1 MHKYVQAVDLI
12 DFYSAQRIIKVLKGA
27 AGRGL
32 SHLSREFFTK
42 LSTENVIFY
51 GIPVSR
57 DRGERKNRFRAMRDN
72 RRHSF
77 VPPDW
82 SPLSAQRRTA
92 LLSII
97 QAAGWP
103 IWPLIL
109 CSILAL
115 AFILER
121 FIKLKSARVL
131 TPNLTDEAI
140 GVSREAVPSPDVIKQ
155 LEEHSALGEVLA
167 AGWRSIS
174 SNPRCSPE
182 EMRAAMEAAGPKV
195 AHQLERYLPA
205 LATIASAAP
214 LLGLLGTVIGVIE
227 IFGSQAPSGSLSG
240 GNPAQLAHGISVA
253 LYNTVFGLIV
263 AIPALIFWRYFRAR
277 VDGYLLEL
285 ELAAERFARH
295 LEPLCSNARKG
306 TEP

>member
-1 MHKYVQAVDLI
+1 
-12 DFYSAQRIIKVLKGA
+12 
-27 AGRGL
+27 
-32 SHLSREFFTK
+32 
-42 LSTENVIFY
+42 
-51 GIPVSR
+51 
-57 DRGERKNRFRAMRDN
+57 
-72 RRHSF
+72 
-77 VPPDW
+77 
-82 SPLSAQRRTA
+82 

-115 AFILER
+115 AFVLER
-121 FIKLKSARVL
+121 FIKLKQDRVFP
-131 TPNLTDEAI
+131 PNLADEAI
-140 GVSREAVPSPDVIKQ
+140 GVSRGAVPAPDMIHQ
-155 LEEHSALGEVLA
+155 LEQSSALGQVLA
-167 AGWRSIS
+167 AGWRAIA
-174 SNPRCSPE
+174 SNPRCSEE
-182 EMRAAMEAAGPKV
+182 EMRAAMEAAGRKV

-214 LLGLLGTVIGVIE
+214 LLGLLGTVIGMIE

-253 LYNTVFGLIV
+253 LYNTAFGLIV

-277 VDGYLLEL
+277 VDGYVLEL

-295 LEPLCSNARKG
+295 LEPLCPGPLKESAR
-306 TEP
+306 